1 MRLSRRVGRAL
12 VVVAAVSL
20 LVGCAVVRD
29 RPGGDAPIVGTA
41 ERDQIAEDSRLS
53 DEALAALVP
62 ETEPGCSAAVAVEG
76 TVLWAGAAGL
86 ADRKAKTPLTI
97 ETRFD
102 IASVS
107 KQFTAT
113 AILMLQREGKLSVK
127 DAVGKYISGLPSWG
141 ATVTLDQLIHHTSRI
156 PDFWSELDDSGVS
169 FLGAADQQTTLQAIA
184 RLTTLEPGKGYLYTN
199 ANYVLLAEVVRR
211 VSGESLPHF
220 LADRVF
226 TPLGLDM
233 AVAPASHAAGI
244 ATPYADDLNVQ
255 WSGWTA
261 YGHTGI
267 ITTASELARWGDQY
281 RAGDIVQE
289 DFATGAVD
297 EGADEFYAAGIDIE
311 VDGDLNHT
319 GHWGGYVSEFTVS
332 ADRETTI
339 AVLCNWHL
347 ADRFGLADALWQ
359 IWDPPPGTSAE

>member
-1 MRLSRRVGRAL
+1 MARAL
-12 VVVAAVSL
+12 VVVASISL
-20 LVGCAVVRD
+20 LAGCAVVRD
-29 RPGGDAPIVGTA
+29 RPGADAPVAGTE
-41 ERDQIAEDSRLS
+41 ERDRIAEDSLLS

-76 TVLWAGAAGL
+76 SVIWAGAAGL
-86 ADRKAKTPLTI
+86 DNLTAKTPLTT

-113 AILMLQREGKLSVK
+113 AILMLQRDGKLSLT
-127 DAVGKYISGLPSWG
+127 DPVGTYVTGLPSWG

-156 PDFWSELDDSGVS
+156 PDFWSELDDMGVG
-169 FLGAADQQTTLQAIA
+169 FLGPADQQTTLQAIA

-211 VSGESLPHF
+211 VSGDSLPHF
-220 LADRVF
+220 LAERVF
-226 TPLGLDM
+226 TPLGLEM
-233 AVAPASHAAGI
+233 TVAPASHAAGI
-244 ATPYADDLNVQ
+244 ATPYGDDLHVQ
-255 WSGWTA
+255 WSGWSA

-281 RAGDIVQE
+281 RTGPMVQD

-297 EGADEFYAAGIDIE
+297 EGADELYAAGIDIE

-347 ADRFGLADALWQ
+347 ADRFGLADALWA
-359 IWDPPPGTSAE
+359 IWDPRGTE